1 MEMFQEIQFYTLV
14 LHYEFFFLNS
24 MCPAV
29 QSIMADFWFD
39 WMEEAQPVA
48 LTG

>member
-1 MEMFQEIQFYTLV
+1 MEMFQEIRFYTLV
-14 LHYEFFFLNS
+14 LHYDFFLNS

-29 QSIMADFWFD
+29 QFIMADFWFD

-48 LTG
+48 LTV